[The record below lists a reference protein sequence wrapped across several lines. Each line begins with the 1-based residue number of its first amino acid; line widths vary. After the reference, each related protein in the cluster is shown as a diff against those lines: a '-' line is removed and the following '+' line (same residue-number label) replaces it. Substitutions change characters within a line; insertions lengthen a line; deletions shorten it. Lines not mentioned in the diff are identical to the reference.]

1 MCRYDE
7 NKRSVRTSV
16 HHRFAARALS
26 AGDGPMNELELGL
39 YTENE
44 TAPAAGPSIP
54 VFRRGNVT
62 LVTARRPFLGGGF
75 GCCCCD
81 SGFRRE
87 VVLFSGGTISIGA
100 RVGAQDCQRVRGSR
114 TRCAVVT
121 VRGINEVWEI

>member
-62 LVTARRPFLGGGF
+62 LVTARRPFLGGALVVAVAVQASEGKS
-75 GCCCCD
+75 CY
-81 SGFRRE
+81 FR
-87 VVLFSGGTISIGA
+87 VVQSQLVHVWVPRT
-100 RVGAQDCQRVRGSR
+100 CQRVRGSR
-114 TRCAVVT
+114 NRCAVVT